1 MKVLFYAGSGYEC
14 AALGNGLSFG
24 KTSGRQL
31 GRLAHREITEIYAKA
46 AKHQVGRGG
55 GHDKFLRMIVVHADI
70 TAPLYW
76 WKQFDTYKIGTVAL
90 SESTMHTLLTATLSQ
105 DNFEDPINPLTLLYL
120 KWLKYRKN
128 FTKLNNEL
136 PHSYLQRRIVCLN
149 YEVINNILKNRSDH
163 KLPQW
168 RFFCNQARSVLP
180 YPELLYKSEKGN

>member
-1 MKVLFYAGSGYEC
+1 MKITIYSDMGDKI
-14 AALGNGLSFG
+14 AAFGNALSFG
-24 KTSGRQL
+24 KTSGRD
-31 GRLAHREITEIYAKA
+31 YATYSNVEAKSVLSKA
-46 AKHQVGRGG
+46 VKNQVGRGG
-55 GHDKFLRMIVVHADI
+55 GHDKFLRMIIVHADI

-90 SESTMHTLLTATLSQ
+90 SESTMHTLLTAPLSQ
-105 DNFEDPINPLTLLYL
+105 DNFEDPINPFTLLYL
-120 KWLKYRKN
+120 KWLKYRKD

-168 RFFCNQARSVLP
+168 RYFCDKLRGSLWH
-180 YPELLYKSEKGN
+180 PELLYKSEKGN

>member
-1 MKVLFYAGSGYEC
+1 MKITIYSDMGDKI
-14 AALGNGLSFG
+14 AAFGNALSFG
-24 KTSGRQL
+24 KTSGRD
-31 GRLAHREITEIYAKA
+31 YATYSNVEAKSVLSKA
-46 AKHQVGRGG
+46 VKNQVGRGG
-55 GHDKFLRMIVVHADI
+55 GHDKFLRMIIVHADI

-90 SESTMHTLLTATLSQ
+90 SESTMHTLLTAPLSQ
-105 DNFEDPINPLTLLYL
+105 DNFEDPINHFTLLYL
-120 KWLKYRKN
+120 KWLKYRKD

-168 RFFCNQARSVLP
+168 RYFCDKFRGSLWH
-180 YPELLYKSEKGN
+180 PELLYKSEKNN

>member
-1 MKVLFYAGSGYEC
+1 MKVTIYSDMGDKI
-14 AALGNGLSFG
+14 AAFGNALSFG
-24 KTSGRQL
+24 KTSGRD
-31 GRLAHREITEIYAKA
+31 YATYSDVEAKNVLLKA
-46 AKHQVGRGG
+46 AKNQVGRGG
-55 GHDKFLRMIVVHADI
+55 GHDKFLRMIIVYADI

-90 SESTMHTLLTATLSQ
+90 SESTMHTLLTAPLSQ

-120 KWLKYRKN
+120 QWLKYRKD

-168 RFFCNQARSVLP
+168 RYFCDKLRGSLWH
-180 YPELLYKSEKGN
+180 PELLYKSEKSN

>member
-1 MKVLFYAGSGYEC
+1 MKVTIYSDMGDKI
-14 AALGNGLSFG
+14 AAFGNALSFG
-24 KTSGRQL
+24 KTSGRD
-31 GRLAHREITEIYAKA
+31 YATYSNVEAKSVLSKA
-46 AKHQVGRGG
+46 AKNQVGRGG
-55 GHDKFLRMIVVHADI
+55 GHDKFLRMIIVHADI

-90 SESTMHTLLTATLSQ
+90 SESTMHTLLTAPLSQ

-120 KWLKYRKN
+120 KWLKYCKN

-168 RFFCNQARSVLP
+168 RYFCDKLRGSLWH
-180 YPELLYKSEKGN
+180 PELLYKSEKSN